1 MNFKSKLDTVK
12 SKHDVWKFHDRNH
25 ESTCSQLVIFTENTL
40 SIAKSQFFFD
50 TNSISLSLE
59 VNDTMLN
66 SLSLGV
72 HSRLL
77 LLISSQGIHDRYYD
91 VG

>member
-66 SLSLGV
+66 SLGV
-72 HSRLL
+72 HLEFIR
-77 LLISSQGIHDRYYD
+77 GFYF
-91 VG
+91 